1 MKLICLEFSDRHWI
15 EVIRQVATKRPISVA
30 YWTGTVAR
38 QAEVNRHFPSAI
50 FHDNLLAARGLP
62 PTGWY
67 PDGMIPVDACL
78 IAKLEP
84 YQLTAM
90 KMMERMDPDRAS
102 FSFENRLRHY
112 FRLVEYWVA
121 VFEQLRP
128 DAVLMPISPHLVFD
142 YVAYAICQVLG
153 IPTLF
158 FDRTGIP
165 GCVLPVNSIVGGG
178 DDLRERYQAL
188 LAMESVRPLSEGHQS
203 YLGKLQGDF
212 SVGMAPNFRLKMDRY
227 SLAPSTGGG
236 IQRPSALRILRYE
249 AKGVLAHVRTQ
260 ALRAPRNYYVRRG
273 QPPEARRVGFL
284 GFHLLRWSGIFRKSR
299 LNRLYERLQIDERPD
314 SPYVFV
320 ALHYQPE
327 RNTVPSGGIFA
338 DQLLIVKLL
347 AACLPVGW
355 QVLVKEHN
363 WQLQPFSRGQSS
375 RDEVFYRDLVSIP
388 GVKLVPMSMPS
399 FELIDGASAVA
410 TVAGSVGWEAI
421 NRGKP
426 ALVFGEAWYQYCD
439 GVYRIVDIH
448 DCRHAIQRIQGGAR
462 PDQERIR
469 RFVAAV
475 EDVAIN
481 AVLEPRQEDSG
492 GISPEMNIQALAD
505 SFLERL
511 NCLVPGC
518 EAVVSEAA
526 MLRHAKVSPLA
537 VLNMPDSNNDAQ

>member
-1 MKLICLEFSDRHWI
+1 MNLICLEFSDRHWI
-15 EVIRQVATKRPISVA
+15 EVVRQVATRLPVKVA

-38 QAEVNRHFPSAI
+38 QADVRQQFPSAI
-50 FHDNLLAARGLP
+50 FHDNLLAVRGLP
-62 PTGWY
+62 PSGWS
-67 PDGMIPVDACL
+67 PDSMKPVDASL
-78 IAKLEP
+78 AEKLEP
-84 YQLTAM
+84 FQLTAL

-112 FRLVEYWVA
+112 FRLVEYWTT

-128 DAVLMPISPHLVFD
+128 DAVLMPISPHLVYD
-142 YVAYAICQVLG
+142 YVAYAICHVLG

-165 GCVLPVNSIVGGG
+165 GCVLPVNNITGGG
-178 DDLRERYQAL
+178 DLCARYQAL
-188 LAMESVRPLSEGHQS
+188 LAMESVRPLSERRQS
-203 YLGKLQGDF
+203 YLGKLQDDF

-227 SLAPSTGGG
+227 SLAPSTGRG
-236 IQRPSALRILRYE
+236 IQRPNALRILFYE
-249 AKGVLAHVRTQ
+249 LKGVLAHVSRQ
-260 ALRAPRNYYVRRG
+260 ALRPPRNYYVQRG
-273 QPPEARRVGFL
+273 QPPEQRKIGFF
-284 GFHLLRWSGIFRKSR
+284 GFHKLRWVGIFRKSR
-299 LNRLYERLQIDERPD
+299 LNRLYERLQIDEKPTT
-314 SPYVFV
+314 PYIFV

-338 DQLLIVKLL
+338 DQLLIVKLI

-355 QVLVKEHN
+355 QIMVKEHN

-375 RDEVFYRDLVSIP
+375 RDEVFYKDLVSIP
-388 GVKLVPMSMPS
+388 GVKLVPMNVPS

-426 ALVFGEAWYQYCD
+426 ALVFGEAWYQNCE
-439 GVYRIVDIH
+439 GVYRIVDLH
-448 DCRHAIQRIQGGAR
+448 GCRCAMQRIQGGSR

-469 RFVAAV
+469 RFIVAV

-505 SFLERL
+505 SFRERL
-511 NCLVPGC
+511 NGLVPSC
-518 EAVVSEAA
+518 EVVVGKPATP
-526 MLRHAKVSPLA
+526 RPAKAKPQSA
-537 VLNMPDSNNDAQ
+537 LNIPGLNIDDQ

>member
-15 EVIRQVATKRPISVA
+15 DVVRQVAAKQPVTVS
-30 YWTGTVAR
+30 YWTGSEAR
-38 QAEVNRHFPSAI
+38 HMEVHRHFPSAI

-62 PTGWY
+62 PKGWF
-67 PDGMIPVDACL
+67 PDGSTPLDVSL

-84 YQLTAM
+84 YQLTAI
-90 KMMERMDPDRAS
+90 KMMERMDPDRDS

-112 FRLVEYWVA
+112 FRLVEYWHA
-121 VFEQLRP
+121 VLTQLHP

-142 YVAYAICQVLG
+142 YVAYAICQVLS

-165 GCVLPVNSIVGGG
+165 GCVLPVNKIVGGG
-178 DDLRERYQAL
+178 TALRERYQTL
-188 LAMESVRPLSEGHQS
+188 LHMESVAPLSERHQR
-203 YLGKLQGDF
+203 YLAKLQGDF
-212 SVGMAPNFRLKMDRY
+212 SAGMSPNFRLKMDRY

-236 IQRPSALRILRYE
+236 IQRPSALRVLHHEI
-249 AKGVLAHVRTQ
+249 KGVLTHLRTQ

-273 QPPEARRVGFL
+273 LPPEAKKIGFFD
-284 GFHLLRWSGIFRKSR
+284 FHLLRWFGIVRKNR
-299 LNRLYERLQIDERPD
+299 LNRLYERLQIDERPAT
-314 SPYVFV
+314 PYVFV

-327 RNTVPSGGIFA
+327 RNTVPIGGIFA
-338 DQLLIVKLL
+338 DQLLLVKLI
-347 AACLPVGW
+347 AACVPSGW
-355 QVLVKEHN
+355 HILIKEHN

-439 GVYRIVDIH
+439 GAYRIADIQ
-448 DCRHAIQRIQGGAR
+448 DCRRAIQEIQAGAK
-462 PDQERIR
+462 PDQERVR
-469 RFVAAV
+469 RFVSAI
-475 EDVAIN
+475 EDVAIR

-511 NCLVPGC
+511 NCLVPAC
-518 EAVVSEAA
+518 EAVVGKVA
-526 MLRHAKVSPLA
+526 MLRPAKASPKS
-537 VLNMPDSNNDAQ
+537 VLNIPGQ